1 MSVEGARDPLGIS
14 VVIVNWNSRDDL
26 AACLGALTAQTDRD
40 FETIVVD
47 NGSTDGSQAMVRER
61 FADVKLVELPKNV
74 GFAEGCNSGIAVASR
89 AWIATLNNDADA
101 EPDWIAELR
110 AAARAG
116 GDRLGMLQSRIVLKQ
131 KRNRAN
137 STGLVLFADGCV
149 EDRHYDQP
157 IRDDEEVE
165 EIFCPSAG
173 AAMYRREM
181 LDQVRLDSGFFDR
194 EYFMY
199 VEDVDLGWRARLAGW
214 SSVYVPTAIVH
225 HSFQGSSRRHGR
237 HFVALQ
243 CKKNRLRTLVKN
255 GSLRF
260 LATTMPRTLF
270 DVAEAFI
277 WMGPRAVPQFV
288 SAAIDAAKQRA
299 FVTRLATIDRR
310 AVEQRWVGKT

>member
-1 MSVEGARDPLGIS
+1 MSDGRGDPFGVS

-26 AACLGALTAQTDRD
+26 AACLGALGAQTDLD

-47 NGSTDGSQAMVRER
+47 NGSTDGSQGMVRER
-61 FADVKLVELPKNV
+61 FAHVTLVELPQNV
-74 GFAEGCNSGIAVASR
+74 GFAEGCNRGIAAASR

-101 EPDWIAELR
+101 EPSWIAELR
-110 AAARAG
+110 AAARDG
-116 GDRLGMLQSRIVLKQ
+116 GPRVGMLQSRIVLKQ

-137 STGLVLFADGCV
+137 STGLVLFADGCA

-157 IRDDEEVE
+157 IRDDDVVE
-165 EIFCPSAG
+165 EIFCASAG
-173 AAMYRREM
+173 AALYRREM
-181 LDQVRLDSGFFDR
+181 LDQVRLESGFFDR
-194 EYFMY
+194 SYFMY

-214 SSVYVPTAIVH
+214 SSLYVPTAVVH
-225 HSFQGSSRRHGR
+225 HAFQGSSRRHGR

-255 GSLRF
+255 GSIRF

-277 WMGPRAVPQFV
+277 WIGPRALPQFV
-288 SAAIDAAKQRA
+288 AAAVDAAKQRA
-299 FVTRLATIDRR
+299 FVTRLATIERR
-310 AVEQRWVGKT
+310 AVELRWVGKT